1 MAKKIRQVDILN
13 IYRPLK
19 WDYNPEYREYR
30 VRKFDRIFFVTLKD
44 SYVTLTVFEKTRSHF
59 LKFKTE
65 EEAKEMANSFIIE
78 DICNCLKL
86 ED

>member
-1 MAKKIRQVDILN
+1 MAKKIKQVDILN

-19 WDYNPEYREYR
+19 WDFYPKDSSFRAE
-30 VRKFDRIFFVTLKD
+30 KFDRIFYVTLKD

-59 LKFKTE
+59 LKFETE
-65 EEAKEMANSFIIE
+65 EEAKEMANRFIIE

>member
-1 MAKKIRQVDILN
+1 MARKIKESDILS

-19 WDYNPEYREYR
+19 WDYHPESSSFS
-30 VRKFDRIFFVTLKD
+30 VKKFDRVFWVTLKG

-65 EEAKEMANSFIIE
+65 KEAKEMADSFIIE
-78 DICNCLKL
+78 DIFNCLKL

>member
-1 MAKKIRQVDILN
+1 MAKKIKQVDILN

-19 WDYNPEYREYR
+19 WDYNPKDREYKAQ
-30 VRKFDRIFFVTLKD
+30 KFDRIFFVDLKD
-44 SYVTLTVFEKTRSHF
+44 SYATLTVFEKTRSHF
-59 LKFKTE
+59 LKFETE

-78 DICNCLKL
+78 DIYNCLKL

>member
-1 MAKKIRQVDILN
+1 MAKKIKQVDILN

-19 WDYNPEYREYR
+19 WDYNPKDREYKAK
-30 VRKFDRIFFVTLKD
+30 KFDRIFFVSLKD
-44 SYVTLTVFEKTRSHF
+44 SYATLTVFEKTRSHF

-65 EEAKEMANSFIIE
+65 EDAKEMANSFIIE

>member
-1 MAKKIRQVDILN
+1 MARKIKEVDIIN

-19 WDYNPEYREYR
+19 WVFNPKESSFRAE
-30 VRKFDRIFFVTLKD
+30 KFNRIFFVTLKG

-59 LKFKTE
+59 LKFETE
-65 EEAKEMANSFIIE
+65 EDAKEMANSFIIE
-78 DICNCLKL
+78 DIFNCLKL

>member
-1 MAKKIRQVDILN
+1 MPRKIKQSDILN

-19 WDYNPEYREYR
+19 WDFNPKDSSFRAE
-30 VRKFDRIFFVTLKD
+30 KFDRIFYVTLKG

-59 LKFKTE
+59 LKFETE
-65 EEAKEMANSFIIE
+65 EDAKEMANSFIIE
-78 DICNCLKL
+78 DIFNCLKL

>member
-1 MAKKIRQVDILN
+1 MSRKIKQSDILN

-19 WDYNPEYREYR
+19 WDFYPEDRLFKAK
-30 VRKFDRIFFVTLKD
+30 KFDRMFFVTLKD

-59 LKFKTE
+59 LKFETE
-65 EEAKEMANSFIIE
+65 EDAKEMANSFIIE
-78 DICNCLKL
+78 DIFNCLKL

>member
-1 MAKKIRQVDILN
+1 MANKIKQSDILN

-19 WDYNPEYREYR
+19 WDFYPEDRLFKAE
-30 VRKFDRIFFVTLKD
+30 KFDRIFYVTLKD

-59 LKFKTE
+59 LKFETE
-65 EEAKEMANSFIIE
+65 EDAKEMANSFIIE
-78 DICNCLKL
+78 DIFNCLKL

>member
-1 MAKKIRQVDILN
+1 MARKIKQSDILS

-19 WDYNPEYREYR
+19 WDFYSEDRLFKAE
-30 VRKFDRIFFVTLKD
+30 KFDRMFFVTLKG

-59 LKFKTE
+59 LKFETE
-65 EEAKEMANSFIIE
+65 EDAKEMANSFIIE
-78 DICNCLKL
+78 DIFNCLKL

>member
-1 MAKKIRQVDILN
+1 MARKIKESDILS

-19 WDYNPEYREYR
+19 WDFNPKNRSFKAE
-30 VRKFDRIFFVTLKD
+30 KFDRIFFIDLKG

-59 LKFKTE
+59 LKFETE

>member
-1 MAKKIRQVDILN
+1 MAKKIKQVDILN

-19 WDYNPEYREYR
+19 WDYNPKDREYKAK
-30 VRKFDRIFFVTLKD
+30 KFDRLFFVDLKD
-44 SYVTLTVFEKTRSHF
+44 SYATLTVFEKTRSHF